1 LIESI
6 TILNKI
12 IVREF
17 YRLNAGFF
25 LLIITL
31 TFGFMSGIEHKALA
45 EMFVSS
51 WQLLLIPFFVWAI
64 YLIKI
69 INFNTQRLELS
80 ENSFVFELQM
90 LNVRDRFTSS
100 LVAIMNQFVPAIAYA
115 GFLILTA
122 IKNGFYLSVIQ
133 LVASVLLLVTLGA
146 VAFLY
151 KIKNPHREIRVT
163 FLKKFFDYKFTKSLP
178 QFFIEWV
185 LRREPLLSVATKVF
199 SCMLIF
205 AVSRLYLA
213 EAYDHRLMGMAVVIV
228 FAANMMIIN
237 QLHRFEN
244 SYFIQLRGLSFTL
257 IRRMAIVILVLVLLS
272 IPEFIF
278 LYRFFPDNL
287 IFADYGLMIFLGLSL
302 QLLFYSVIFINLHS
316 ENFSRMIFGI
326 IILTVF
332 LILCEVHLI
341 LLTLGS
347 FAAATLIYHRFYYR
361 FEYDAEEFN

>member
-6 TILNKI
+6 IILNKI
-12 IVREF
+12 LVREF

-31 TFGFMSGIEHKALA
+31 TFGFMSGVEHKALA

-69 INFNTQRLELS
+69 INFNSQRLALS
-80 ENSFVFELQM
+80 ENSFVFEFQM
-90 LNVRDRFTSS
+90 LKGRERLSASVT
-100 LVAIMNQFVPAIAYA
+100 AIINQFVPALAYA
-115 GFLILTA
+115 VFLTLTA

-133 LVASVLLLVTLGA
+133 LAASVMLLVTLGA

-151 KIKNPHREIRVT
+151 KINNPHREIRVT
-163 FLKKFFDYKFTKSLP
+163 FLKQFLDYKFTKTLP

-185 LRREPLLSVATKVF
+185 LRREPLLSVGTKVF
-199 SCMLIF
+199 SCVLIF

-213 EAYDHRLMGMAVVIV
+213 EAYDYRLMSMAAVIV

-244 SYFIQLRGLSFTL
+244 SYFIQLRSLSFTL
-257 IRRMAIVILVLVLLS
+257 IRRMAIVTLVLVLLS

-278 LYRFFPDNL
+278 LYRFFPGNL
-287 IFADYGLMIFLGLSL
+287 IFADYLLMIFHGLSL
-302 QLLFYSVIFINLHS
+302 QLLFYSVMFINLHS
-316 ENFSRMIFGI
+316 EHFSRIIFGI

-332 LILCEVHLI
+332 LILCKVSLI
-341 LLTLGS
+341 VLTIVSLAG
-347 FAAATLIYHRFYYR
+347 AILIYRRFYYR
-361 FEYDAEEFN
+361 FEYDAQEFD